1 MEIRKKI
8 LFLSL
13 LSCYGL
19 VQATPITL
27 TGSFIKTGVNDV
39 GTLGSGSS
47 TSPGLLFD
55 RTGTG
60 DYRSNNDYL
69 TPGVPYDYFGVRS
82 NQTGLVGNSNS
93 FVTNLITTVSGPTN
107 LSSGSTLSASWSGT
121 FDNLFNITN
130 TYTFNDTSQRINVL
144 TSITA
149 LQDLTNLQFAR
160 SIDPDPDKN
169 TFDEFRTLNSLGN
182 ADLGIPTTDLAYAL
196 GAETGLPLGL
206 FTNSTIEHNAGI
218 IADWCCFFE
227 SAADPTAIL
236 AGINDG
242 DGDFAIGLAFNLG
255 DILAGK
261 TISFDYDYVMGLNI
275 GSIDIPPS
283 PVPLPA
289 GLPLLSSALGLFG
302 LGALR
307 RRNKA

>member
-39 GTLGSGSS
+39 GTLGSGFS

-55 RTGTG
+55 PTGTG
-60 DYRSNNDYL
+60 NYASNNDYL
-69 TPGVPYDYFGVRS
+69 TPGTPYDYFGVRS

-93 FVTNLITTVSGPTN
+93 FSSNPITTVSGPTN
-107 LSSGSTLSASWSGT
+107 ISGSTLSASWSGT
-121 FDNLFNITN
+121 FDKFFNITN
-130 TYTFNDTSQRINVL
+130 TYTFNDTSQRINVS

-160 SIDPDPDKN
+160 SIDPDPDVN
-169 TFDEFRTLNSLGN
+169 TFGIFNTINSLGN
-182 ADLGIPTTDLAYAL
+182 TGLGIPTTDLAYAL
-196 GAETGLPLGL
+196 GAKTGLPLGL
-206 FTNSTIEHNAGI
+206 FTNSTFEHNAGI
-218 IADWCCFFE
+218 IADWGGPSS

-236 AGINDG
+236 AGINNG
-242 DGDFAIGLAFNLG
+242 DGDYALGLGFNLG
-255 DILAGK
+255 DILAGR
-261 TISFDYDYVMGLNI
+261 TISFDYDYVLGLDK
-275 GSIDIPPS
+275 GSIDVPPS
-283 PVPLPA
+283 SVPLPA
-289 GLPLLSSALGLFG
+289 SLPLMSSALGLFG
-302 LGALR
+302 FGAMR
-307 RRNKA
+307 RRNKS